1 MAVLLLAIVG
11 SIYGFWRYSQS
22 QYYVGADSQGQVL
35 IYRGINQSII
45 GFGLSHPYQATG
57 IQLAQVPTN
66 DQSTVKATD
75 PAPSPAAAEQIVAN
89 IRAAVSQ
96 CHQAY
101 SAVAGWATAEGKY
114 QKGVASA
121 QKNHK
126 PTSSI
131 ILPGPEPT
139 PAGHMCA
146 PSTAFGIP
154 ASALVPPA
162 VGHS

>member
-1 MAVLLLAIVG
+1 VAVLLLAIVG

-22 QYYVGADSQGQVL
+22 QYYVGANGQDQVV

-45 GFGLSHPYQATG
+45 GLRLSHPYQTTG
-57 IQLAQVPTN
+57 IQLAQVPSN
-66 DQSTVKATD
+66 YRGTVKATD
-75 PAPSPAAAEQIVAN
+75 PAPSLAGAQQIVAN
-89 IRAAVSQ
+89 IRTAVNQ